1 MAAAGS
7 ASYIEVGADKNE
19 QRPPQ
24 PYREYL
30 MRVTT
35 RLRTA
40 ARTALATSAITAA
53 AMIGQALVA
62 SPANAAGTTTVTK
75 VELKGAQLRIEGS
88 TAGAGFVAVDSTTS
102 SAGGYAGQ
110 GFMFKIQADGFTAPT
125 CTVTVRGINA
135 PDLSVGIPNCNPSAG

>member
-1 MAAAGS
+1 
-7 ASYIEVGADKNE
+7 
-19 QRPPQ
+19 
-24 PYREYL
+24 

-35 RLRTA
+35 RPRA
-40 ARTALATSAITAA
+40 AIRTALAAAAIATA

-88 TAGAGFVAVDSTTS
+88 TAGAGFVAVESTTS

-110 GFMFKIQADGFTAPT
+110 GFTFKIQADGFTAPT

-135 PDLSVGIPNCNPSAG
+135 PDLSVDIPNCAPSAG